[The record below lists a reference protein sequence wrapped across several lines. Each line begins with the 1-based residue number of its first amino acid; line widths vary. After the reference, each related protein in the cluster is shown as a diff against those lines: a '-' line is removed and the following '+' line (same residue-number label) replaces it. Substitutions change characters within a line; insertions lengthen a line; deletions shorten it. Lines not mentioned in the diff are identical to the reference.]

1 MEVLQYS
8 KGRPLRSGLAS
19 GTEAR
24 HFCDTLIQRNFLIAL
39 PLRGLLPQLLASVL
53 LQPALRFPVC
63 SFEDF
68 PQQLGVGVLQRA
80 MWLSRFISAQH
91 RLHMALGRLDK
102 GILGQMSSVQ
112 VPRREGTGSDSK
124 ECAPLLTE
132 AGPTPLPAQLPCS
145 CNIMF
150 IKAPHLEGNDGGGV
164 MVTTVSSPYS
174 RTPHT
179 TAAASQWSHLIPLT
193 HYVRI
198 PHPAKRKNNLTV
210 GQLSGH
216 RGYEPTSFPSSYESR
231 VFKHVRPSA
240 LCPS

>member
-1 MEVLQYS
+1 M
-8 KGRPLRSGLAS
+8 A
-19 GTEAR
+19 
-24 HFCDTLIQRNFLIAL
+24 
-39 PLRGLLPQLLASVL
+39 QLHLG
-53 LQPALRFPVC
+53 PAQTPHGPWKVTGC
-63 SFEDF
+63 
-68 PQQLGVGVLQRA
+68 
-80 MWLSRFISAQH
+80 W
-91 RLHMALGRLDK
+91 LDK

-179 TAAASQWSHLIPLT
+179 TTAATSQWSHVIPLT

-231 VFKHVRPSA
+231 VFKHVRPLA